1 MWRIILPGYDR
12 LKKDKKDRILE
23 AAAQVFA
30 QKGYAGASVADIALK
45 AKIGKGT
52 VYEYFKSKEDLFFEV
67 FEWFMWQIDAAA
79 KVGISVLGGS
89 AAERLKALSDS
100 IMGMWDEIEDAF
112 ILTMEF
118 WAASAS
124 SQMCDRFKKAFR
136 LLYAEFR
143 GTVVALIKD
152 GIDRGEFRPDAKP
165 EPIAAALVGT
175 WDALFLQAWFEENF
189 DPAATANE
197 FLKVLIKG
205 LSSSGAGNA

>member
-1 MWRIILPGYDR
+1 LPGNDR
-12 LKKDKKDRILE
+12 LKKDKKNRILE
-23 AAAQVFA
+23 AAAQIFA

-45 AKIGKGT
+45 AEIGKGT
-52 VYEYFKSKEDLFFEV
+52 VYEYFKSKEDLFFAV

-89 AAERLKALSDS
+89 AAERLIALSDS

-197 FLKVLIKG
+197 FLKVLIQG
-205 LSSSGAGNA
+205 LSKSGTGHA